1 MLSAV
6 VWAGRPNS
14 ADGGESVRRRTGAR
28 GQSSPIGVVLIIA
41 VVISGSALTVALGA
55 EAFGSTQ
62 NQLSMERAEKSMTQL
77 DSQAAMVAL
86 GDSQVQEVS
95 LAATAGD
102 GYRVQSNTGWMNV
115 SYTNLTG
122 GGSTTI
128 MNESMGAIVYDNGN
142 EEIAYQ
148 GGGVWRSAGDGNAVM
163 VSPPEFH
170 YREATLTLPLVT
182 VSGEESINS
191 KAVISRNTSQAYF
204 PNRTVNKNFTN
215 PLERSAVEVTVQSD
229 YYRAWGS
236 FFKQRTTG
244 NVTYDHPNN
253 RVTVDLITPLQATDV
268 NSAAASLAASG
279 TFEVDGSAQST
290 CRADTYTDSYNSSG
304 TSADYC
310 SQTPGS
316 EGDVVY
322 GNDIDISGGSGG
334 DNFYGSLVSGGTIKV
349 GNGGGK
355 PDVGGDI
362 NYTTACQ
369 DSVSDCQ
376 ARIVSPGGT
385 VNQVDGVPKR
395 GALDYLIRST
405 VEEAD
410 DTNSNGATSAISGD
424 ALDYTAS
431 GSSDEVTLGP
441 GNYYLDRIDASGK
454 EIYFDTTSGNIT
466 LSVREYVH
474 LADSEIEVLGD
485 GVVFIYVEGAGPHA
499 EDLEVDKDSAVT
511 NTGDDATQLRV
522 FGQAN
527 FTGRIG
533 TGGGGS
539 DPAKFVGVIYAP
551 PGTSGTGDVN
561 LDFGEV
567 YGGLVTGTTTIN
579 KGSIHYDEA
588 LREKQTLTR
597 GDDVVRVTYLHISA
611 NRVNV
616 TSG

>member
-1 MLSAV
+1 MVSNPP
-6 VWAGRPNS
+6 GI
-14 ADGGESVRRRTGAR
+14 GKR
-28 GQSSPIGVVLIIA
+28 GQSSPLGVILILAI
-41 VVISGSALTVALGA
+41 VVSGTALTVALGA

-62 NQLSMERAEKSMTQL
+62 NQLSIERAEKSMTQL

-86 GDSQVQEVS
+86 GNSQVQEVS
-95 LAATAGD
+95 LATSSGD
-102 GYRVQSNTGWMNV
+102 SYRVAENTGWMDV
-115 SYTNLTG
+115 TYTNLTG

-128 MNESMGAIVYDNGN
+128 MNESMGAIVYDNDDR
-142 EEIAYQ
+142 EIAYQ
-148 GGGVWRSAGDGNAVM
+148 GGGVWRSDGENNAVM

-182 VSGEESINS
+182 VSGDESIDGR
-191 KAVISRNTSQAYF
+191 AVISRNTSQAYF
-204 PNRTVNKNFTN
+204 PNESTNGNFTN
-215 PLERSAVEVTVQSD
+215 PLERSEVEVTVQSD
-229 YYRAWGS
+229 YYRAWGT
-236 FFKQRTTG
+236 FFEQRTTG
-244 NVTYDHPNN
+244 NVSYDHPNS
-253 RVTVDLITPLQATDV
+253 RVTVDLVTPLQASDV

-279 TFEVDGSAQST
+279 TFEVNGAAKSV

-304 TSADYC
+304 TSDDYC
-310 SQTPGS
+310 SQTPGNK
-316 EGDVVY
+316 GDVIY
-322 GNDIDISGGSGG
+322 GNDIDISSGSGG
-334 DNFYGSLVSGGTIKV
+334 DNFYGSLVSGGTVKV

-369 DSVSDCQ
+369 PSIADCQ
-376 ARIVSPGGT
+376 SRITTASGT
-385 VNQVDGVPKR
+385 VNQIDGIQKR

-410 DTNSNGATSAISGD
+410 DSNGNGGTSSISGD
-424 ALDYTAS
+424 TLDYGAA
-431 GSSDEVTLGP
+431 GPSDEVTIGP

-454 EIYFDTTSGNIT
+454 EIYFDTTSGNVT
-466 LSVREYVH
+466 LSVREYIH
-474 LADSEIEVLGD
+474 LVDSDIEVLGD
-485 GVVFIYVEGAGPHA
+485 GVVFVYVEGAGPHT
-499 EDLEVDKDSAVT
+499 EDLYLDKDSAIT
-511 NTGDDATQLRV
+511 NAGDDANQFRI

-533 TGGGGS
+533 SGGGGS
-539 DPAKFVGVIYAP
+539 DPAKYVGVIYAP
-551 PGTSGTGDVN
+551 PGNGGTGDVN

-597 GDDVVRVTYLHISA
+597 GDDVVRVTYLHIST

-616 TSG
+616 TS

>member
-1 MLSAV
+1 
-6 VWAGRPNS
+6 
-14 ADGGESVRRRTGAR
+14 
-28 GQSSPIGVVLIIA
+28 
-41 VVISGSALTVALGA
+41 
-55 EAFGSTQ
+55 
-62 NQLSMERAEKSMTQL
+62 
-77 DSQAAMVAL
+77 
-86 GDSQVQEVS
+86 
-95 LAATAGD
+95 
-102 GYRVQSNTGWMNV
+102 
-115 SYTNLTG
+115 
-122 GGSTTI
+122 
-128 MNESMGAIVYDNGN
+128 MNESMGAIVYDNGDQ
-142 EEIAYQ
+142 EIAYQ
-148 GGGVWRSAGDGNAVM
+148 GGGVWRSAGGSSAVM

-182 VSGEESINS
+182 VAGEESIDGR
-191 KAVISRNTSQAYF
+191 AVISRNTSQAYF
-204 PNRTVNKNFTN
+204 PNRSLDKNFTN

-229 YYRAWGS
+229 YYRAWGT
-236 FFKQRTTG
+236 FFEQRTTG
-244 NVTYDHPNN
+244 NVTYDHSND

-279 TFEVDGSAQST
+279 TFRVTGSAQST
-290 CRADTYTDSYNSSG
+290 CRADTYTDSYNSTG
-304 TSADYC
+304 TSSGYC
-310 SQTPGS
+310 SQAPGN

-322 GNDIDISGGSGG
+322 GNDIDISSGSGG
-334 DNFYGSLVSGGTIKV
+334 DNFYGSLVSGGTVKV

-369 DSVSDCQ
+369 PSVADCQ
-376 ARIVSPGGT
+376 SRITAPSGT

-395 GALDYLIRST
+395 GALDYLVRRT

-410 DTNSNGATSAISGD
+410 DTNSNGATSAIAGD
-424 ALDYTAS
+424 SLDYGAAS
-431 GSSDEVTLGP
+431 PSDEVTLGP

-466 LSVREYVH
+466 LSVHEYVH
-474 LADSEIEVLGD
+474 LADSDIEVLGD
-485 GVVFIYVEGAGPHA
+485 GVVFVYVEGSGPQT
-499 EDLEVDKDSAVT
+499 EDLYLDKDSEIT
-511 NTGDDATQLRV
+511 NAGDDATQLRV

-533 TGGGGS
+533 SGGGGS
-539 DPAKFVGVIYAP
+539 DPAKYVGVIYAP
-551 PGTSGTGDVN
+551 PGNGGTGDVN

-567 YGGLVTGTTTIN
+567 YGGLVTGTTTVN

-616 TSG
+616 TDG